1 VTIVSEDSP
10 YSGQSGR
17 ARRVFWRERTPW
29 VVVRLCIGGMIAV
42 RWDWTDLPV
51 PQLERDPSPKQ
62 RPTVLLSPS
71 ALRDLVR
78 FLRSHCTKRSKKNI
92 FMIKWFIVFLEVIAF
107 VCISSQFAAV
117 RTLLPSHRRNGADAG
132 SARANEVGE
141 ASIVRFIPPASRRG
155 ITEGWELSLPPQRPV
170 WLFDD
175 QPKRLHGFDSSS
187 QAAPHALRGEPLS
200 CGIEGPPRCWNPR
213 HAHNPAVTQTGQTID
228 PPGAAFVGANRLFAG
243 LVLLQVRPRD
253 RSAVAPKQRISSS
266 RNLNPGPVSVPAPD
280 AGSVFTPGS
289 ERSLTV
295 AQAASPG
302 PPLAPIEALLAELA
316 RRRLRSLA
324 AKKRA

>member
-1 VTIVSEDSP
+1 M
-10 YSGQSGR
+10 
-17 ARRVFWRERTPW
+17 
-29 VVVRLCIGGMIAV
+29 L
-42 RWDWTDLPV
+42 
-51 PQLERDPSPKQ
+51 
-62 RPTVLLSPS
+62 
-71 ALRDLVR
+71 
-78 FLRSHCTKRSKKNI
+78 
-92 FMIKWFIVFLEVIAF
+92 KWFLVFLEVTAF

-141 ASIVRFIPPASRRG
+141 ASIARFVPPASRRG
-155 ITEGWELSLPPQRPV
+155 IPEGWELSLPPQRPE

-175 QPKRLHGFDSSS
+175 QPKRLPGFDSSS
-187 QAAPHALRGEPLS
+187 QAAPHAL
-200 CGIEGPPRCWNPR
+200 N
-213 HAHNPAVTQTGQTID
+213 NPAVTQTGQTID
-228 PPGAAFVGANRLFAG
+228 PPGAAFVGASRLFAG
-243 LVLLQVRPRD
+243 LVLVQVRPGD
-253 RSAVAPKQRISSS
+253 RSPAAPKPRTSSC

-280 AGSVFTPGS
+280 AGSVFAPGS

-302 PPLAPIEALLAELA
+302 PPLAPIETLLAELA